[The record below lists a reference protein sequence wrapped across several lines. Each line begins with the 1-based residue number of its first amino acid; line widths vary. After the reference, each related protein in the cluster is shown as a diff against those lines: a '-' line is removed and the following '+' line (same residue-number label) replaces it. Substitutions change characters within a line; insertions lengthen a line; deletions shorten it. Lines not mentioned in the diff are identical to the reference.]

1 VLIAAVAASVG
12 PAGIDMTESGGF
24 LYVQSGFG
32 GFVKAYAVGSNA
44 SLTLVDTLTD
54 GLPVFN
60 GVIGMEGIA
69 AS

>member
-1 VLIAAVAASVG
+1 VLIAAVAASV